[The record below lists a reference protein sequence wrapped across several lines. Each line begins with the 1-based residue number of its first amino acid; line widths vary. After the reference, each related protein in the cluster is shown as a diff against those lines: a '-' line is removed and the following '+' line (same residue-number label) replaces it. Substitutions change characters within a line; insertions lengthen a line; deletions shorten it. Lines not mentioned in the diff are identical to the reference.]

1 MKFSWVFSI
10 GSACVVDI
18 NNCLLRVF
26 NPFSLPRTVVL
37 GFVLQYA
44 PSSNSEKM
52 LYSSISSFMMML
64 VWKALYMYLSVSFI
78 ARSLML
84 SKLFCL

>member
-1 MKFSWVFSI
+1 MKFSRFVSI
-10 GSACVVDI
+10 CSACVVDI
-18 NNCLLRVF
+18 NNCLLRVV

-44 PSSNSEKM
+44 PSSNSDKM

-64 VWKALYMYLSVSFI
+64 V
-78 ARSLML
+78 
-84 SKLFCL
+84 